1 MVDVQSLPDDRN
13 IPIRKVGVKDINYPV
28 IVLDKANRVQ
38 PTVASINMYAD
49 LPHDFKGTHMSRF
62 IEVLNNFH
70 GRIDFRNFLSILD
83 ELKSALDAQSTHCEM
98 SFPYFIEKEAPVSRA
113 RSMMEYRC
121 RLIGELD
128 GTRKKF
134 LVGIQ
139 VPITTLCPCSKE
151 ISSGGA
157 HNQRGLVSV
166 TLSFRQFFWIEDV
179 IRLVEDSASS
189 EVFAL
194 LKRDDEKV
202 VTEHAYQNPRF
213 VEDIAREVASRL
225 SLDGN
230 FPWFTVEVENFESIH
245 NHSAYAFVEVGD
257 KDIPQSFDFVVSSPS
272 RSAIPHPD
280 TLSQDNG
287 AAPRPSDK

>member
-1 MVDVQSLPDDRN
+1 MVDVQNLPDDRN
-13 IPIRKVGVKDINYPV
+13 IPIKKVGVKDINYPV
-28 IVLDKANRVQ
+28 IVLDKTNRVQ

-83 ELKSALDAQSTHCEM
+83 ELKEALHAQSTHCEM
-98 SFPYFIEKEAPVSRA
+98 TFPYFIEKEAPISKA
-113 RSMMEYRC
+113 RSMMEYKC
-121 RLIGELD
+121 RLIGALD
-128 GTRKKF
+128 DSKKKF
-134 LVGIQ
+134 FVGIQ

-151 ISSGGA
+151 ISTGGA

-166 TLSFRQFFWIEDV
+166 TLSFRNFFWIEDV
-179 IRLVEDSASS
+179 IRLIEDCASS

-202 VTEHAYQNPRF
+202 VTEHAYENPRF
-213 VEDIAREVASRL
+213 VEDITREVASML

-257 KDIPQSFDFVVSSPS
+257 KEIPQPFEFEVPSKS
-272 RSAIPHPD
+272 RSAATHPD
-280 TLSQDNG
+280 TLSHGNG
-287 AAPRPSDK
+287 STS